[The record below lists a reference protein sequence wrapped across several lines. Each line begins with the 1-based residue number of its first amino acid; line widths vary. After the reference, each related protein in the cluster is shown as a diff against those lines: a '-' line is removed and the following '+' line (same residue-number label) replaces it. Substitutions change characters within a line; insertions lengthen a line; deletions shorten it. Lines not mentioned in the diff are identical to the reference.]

1 MHRFNAEPRAPAT
14 HPRRGVVLLDVVLA
28 LAILALGALVLMPR
42 PTAGVSASTL
52 QAEAARAAA
61 EFRRARAQALRSRG
75 PVDVHVD
82 PARRVIRYDGSE
94 PLVLREG
101 VRLSWI
107 TSSQCP
113 LRDGGRALRYLADGR
128 SCGGVMDLT
137 SDRAA
142 IQLRI
147 DWLTGRVEMSTP

>member
-1 MHRFNAEPRAPAT
+1 M
-14 HPRRGVVLLDVVLA
+14 VLLDVVLA

-42 PTAGVSASTL
+42 PTSGVSASTL

-61 EFRRARAQALRSRG
+61 EFRRARAQALRLRG
-75 PVDVHVD
+75 PVDVLVD
-82 PARRVIRYDGSE
+82 PDRRRVQFDGSE
-94 PLVLREG
+94 PVELREG
-101 VRLSWI
+101 IHLVWI

-113 LRDGGRALRYLADGR
+113 IRNGRRALRYLADGR

-137 SDRAA
+137 GGRATV
-142 IQLRI
+142 QLRI